1 VRRLVTGIADRQ
13 QFQAFHPPC
22 NRGVTTMNAGKP
34 TRSRDRLERVARAML
49 GFALVAAVAWAVMG
63 NNMGLLPGHL

>member
-1 VRRLVTGIADRQ
+1 
-13 QFQAFHPPC
+13 
-22 NRGVTTMNAGKP
+22 MNAGKP

-49 GFALVAAVAWAVMG
+49 GFALLAAVAWAVMG